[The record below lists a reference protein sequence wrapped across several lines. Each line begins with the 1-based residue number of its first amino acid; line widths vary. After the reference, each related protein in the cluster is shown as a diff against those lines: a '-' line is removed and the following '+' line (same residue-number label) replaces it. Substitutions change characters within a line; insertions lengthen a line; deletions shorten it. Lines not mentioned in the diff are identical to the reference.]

1 MTSRPSPLP
10 PSSGSRRGAARAAA
24 ALALALTIVVAVL
37 GAGGVGVAAAGAE
50 SPAALL
56 DKRGGVT
63 IDWAA
68 GTVAAQ
74 AGAAADLRMPSAD
87 LARPGAERR
96 ARAAALEKLRTALS
110 TLPLGGDRTL
120 ASDAVERAL
129 GKARVGALDYQSNG
143 GVLVRLEVRFA
154 DWLPPAS
161 PPVESAETPSATIAV
176 SNAHLAA
183 SPVAKVGKHEVIV
196 GAATYRLGSPPASAR
211 AISARADRAGRLSM
225 LGDEKLAQKLAGAVV
240 VIYVEKV
247 NR

>member
-1 MTSRPSPLP
+1 M
-10 PSSGSRRGAARAAA
+10 
-24 ALALALTIVVAVL
+24 TIVVAAP
-37 GAGGVGVAAAGAE
+37 GAGGVGLAAAGAE
-50 SPAALL
+50 SPAALV

-63 IDWAA
+63 IDWAT

-96 ARAAALEKLRTALS
+96 ARASALEKLRTALS

-120 ASDAVERAL
+120 PSDAVERAL
-129 GKARVGALDYQSNG
+129 AKARVGALDYQSNG

-154 DWLPPAS
+154 DWLAPAS
-161 PPVESAETPSATIAV
+161 SPVESTETPSATIVV
-176 SNAHLAA
+176 SNSHLAA

-196 GAATYRLGSPPASAR
+196 GAATYHLGIPPASVR

-225 LGDEKLAQKLAGAVV
+225 LGDEKLAQKLAGALV